1 MSGYFKFWIILILH
15 RMIITDGCRYIH
27 SRFFVVFVA
36 TSIEGGSN
44 LEFYGISAVGLL
56 LMFFGA
62 RMAGSLKDLK

>member
-1 MSGYFKFWIILILH
+1 MGAAIFIL
-15 RMIITDGCRYIH
+15 G
-27 SRFFVVFVA
+27 FFVVFVA